1 LCLAIIKP
9 TRVRNHLSEGMWI
22 TALYHAELA
31 KELATLWVAV
41 FSTADFTL
49 GRSPNETF
57 RVTVVGELV
66 AKF

>member
-1 LCLAIIKP
+1 
-9 TRVRNHLSEGMWI
+9 MWI